1 MACSPLGFLELR
13 VLSDGSKG
21 SQLRRAL
28 LVTVTT
34 AVGVTLLSCSEV
46 RRPGNQS
53 SMSNSMAY
61 DSGAPVVR
69 APLAPPVGYSSPSP
83 LTYSP
88 TPLVPR
94 ANSEQQTIGLG
105 EWRASPRW
113 AAVQGEGCIEVEPD
127 PRAQA
132 EKLRVETCPKNDV
145 GEPFRD
151 EEFGVPPE

>member
-13 VLSDGSKG
+13 ELSDRSKE

-28 LVTVTT
+28 VVTVTT

-46 RRPGNQS
+46 PRPANQS
-53 SMSNSMAY
+53 STISSMGY
-61 DSGAPVVR
+61 DSAAPVVR

-88 TPLVPR
+88 TPPVPR
-94 ANSEQQTIGLG
+94 ANSDQPTTGLG

-145 GEPFRD
+145 GEPFRG